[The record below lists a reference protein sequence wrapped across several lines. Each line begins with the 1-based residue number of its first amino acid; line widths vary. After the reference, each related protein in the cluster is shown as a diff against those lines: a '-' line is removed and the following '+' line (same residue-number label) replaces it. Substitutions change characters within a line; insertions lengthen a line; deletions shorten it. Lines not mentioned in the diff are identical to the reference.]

1 MYIPVIEIGII
12 IQPPSHMDVMQ
23 LNVAEN
29 TEVPA
34 RYSVC
39 SKIGTRTDNHI
50 MSPTVDRG
58 ESYGSDPDKSWNRAQ
73 VTAGKASFDSV
84 ILIALKTVNWSVILA
99 SSAQHLDCVLAAG
112 TSMVA
117 ESFPIVFSDL
127 TLTSVCH
134 MVDCF

>member
-1 MYIPVIEIGII
+1 
-12 IQPPSHMDVMQ
+12 MDVMQ

-39 SKIGTRTDNHI
+39 SIIGTRTDNHI
-50 MSPTVDRG
+50 MSPTVDWG

-73 VTAGKASFDSV
+73 VTAGKPSFDSV

-99 SSAQHLDCVLAAG
+99 SSAQRLDCVLAAG

-117 ESFPIVFSDL
+117 KSFPIVFSHL
-127 TLTSVCH
+127 TLTGVCP

>member
-1 MYIPVIEIGII
+1 
-12 IQPPSHMDVMQ
+12 MDVTQ

-29 TEVPA
+29 TEVSA
-34 RYSVC
+34 RCSAC
-39 SKIGTRTDNHI
+39 SKIGTRKDNNI
-50 MSPTVDRG
+50 MGPTVNRG
-58 ESYGSDPDKSWNRAQ
+58 ESDGSDPDESWDRAQ

-117 ESFPIVFSDL
+117 ESFPIVFSNL

>member
-1 MYIPVIEIGII
+1 
-12 IQPPSHMDVMQ
+12 
-23 LNVAEN
+23 
-29 TEVPA
+29 
-34 RYSVC
+34 
-39 SKIGTRTDNHI
+39 

-84 ILIALKTVNWSVILA
+84 ILIALKTVNWSAILA
-99 SSAQHLDCVLAAG
+99 SSAQRLDCVLAAG

-117 ESFPIVFSDL
+117 ASFPIAFLHL
-127 TLTSVCH
+127 TRTSVCH

>member
-1 MYIPVIEIGII
+1 VCVPVLEIGII
-12 IQPPSHMDVMQ
+12 LQPPSHMDVMQ

-29 TEVPA
+29 TEVLA
-34 RYSVC
+34 RCSMC

-50 MSPTVDRG
+50 MGPTINRG
-58 ESYGSDPDKSWNRAQ
+58 ESYGSDPDKSWNGAQ

-84 ILIALKTVNWSVILA
+84 ILIALKAVNWGVILA
-99 SSAQHLDCVLAAG
+99 SSAQRLDCALAAG

-117 ESFPIVFSDL
+117 ESFPIVFLDL
-127 TLTSVCH
+127 TLTSICH

>member
-1 MYIPVIEIGII
+1 
-12 IQPPSHMDVMQ
+12 MDVMQ

-29 TEVPA
+29 TEMPA

-50 MSPTVDRG
+50 IIATVNRG
-58 ESYGSDPDKSWNRAQ
+58 ESDGSDPDESWNGAQ

-84 ILIALKTVNWSVILA
+84 ILIALKTVNWSFILA
-99 SSAQHLDCVLAAG
+99 SSAKRLDCVLAAG
-112 TSMVA
+112 TTMVA
-117 ESFPIVFSDL
+117 ESFPIVFLHL